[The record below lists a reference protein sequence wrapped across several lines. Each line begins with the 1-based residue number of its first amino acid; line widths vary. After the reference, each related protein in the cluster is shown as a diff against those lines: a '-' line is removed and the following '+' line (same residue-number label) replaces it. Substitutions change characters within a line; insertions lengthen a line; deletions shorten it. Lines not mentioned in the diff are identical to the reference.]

1 MDESVVDESV
11 VEEAVA
17 NRSVAERYLRLGLQL
32 DRHVEGT
39 VDAYFGPASLR
50 ASVEAAPPVDPAA
63 LVGSAEELLAEL
75 QDGWLRDQVVGLRT
89 YAGVLA
95 GESLSYADEVE
106 GCYGLRPSHTAESVF
121 AAAHERLAE
130 LLPGDGPL
138 PARHEAWRQ
147 SRLVPR
153 DRIESTLAA
162 VIAAARELTRDL
174 VELPVGE
181 GVVVETVEDV
191 PWLGFN
197 FYLGDLR
204 GRVAANISM
213 PMSGLDLLVLAL
225 HETYPGHQAERACK
239 EQRLVRERGLLEE
252 SIVLVPTPQSL
263 VSEGIGRLAPLV
275 LLETPGASALADI
288 VRSAGVDLD
297 LAHALAVEQASEP
310 CRWVE
315 VNAALMMHD
324 GGAPDAEVLAYL
336 LRWGVMAPD
345 LAEHLVR
352 FMKEPTSRTYMMN
365 YPAGLRLC
373 SSFVDGDPARFR
385 HLLTEQVRVRD
396 LLDASEGGLT

>member
-1 MDESVVDESV
+1 M
-11 VEEAVA
+11 
-17 NRSVAERYLRLGLQL
+17 AERYLRLGLRL

-50 ASVEAAPPVDPAA
+50 ASVEAAPPVEPTE
-63 LVGSAEELLAEL
+63 LVESADALLAEL
-75 QDGWLRDQVVGLRT
+75 DDGWLRDQIVGLRT

-106 GCYGLRPSHTAESVF
+106 GCYGVRPDHTPESVF
-121 AAAHERLAE
+121 AAAHERLGE
-130 LLPGDGPL
+130 LLPGEGPVA
-138 PARHEAWRQ
+138 ARHEAWRQ
-147 SRLVPR
+147 SHLVPR

-174 VELPVGE
+174 VDLPDGE
-181 GVVVETVEDV
+181 SVVVETVEDV

-324 GGAPDAEVLAYL
+324 GGAPDDEVLAYL
-336 LRWGVMAPD
+336 QHWGVMAPD

-385 HLLTEQVRVRD
+385 RLLTEQVRVRD
-396 LLDASEGGLT
+396 LLEASGGLT